1 MTAAHPTPLWQT
13 IAGALRA
20 AIAEGQYPEGSKLP
34 PETALAKRF
43 GVNRHTVRHA
53 LAALAQDGL
62 VHSRR
67 GAGTFVLAE
76 PLDYPLSDR
85 VRFHENLRD
94 AGRMARREM
103 LSIELRAASER
114 EARRLRIAAGAE
126 ICITHTISFADET
139 PVALAESQ
147 FPEVRLPGIAAALRE
162 SQGVTDALAAVGVA
176 DYLRSETRLWAA
188 AADASQAAHLRL
200 RAGAPL
206 LVTSSMNVAEGWP
219 VQYGR
224 TWFASDRITLTL
236 EH

>member
-1 MTAAHPTPLWQT
+1 MTEPRPAPLWQT
-13 IAGALRA
+13 IARALRS
-20 AIAEGQYPEGSKLP
+20 AIAEGHYPEGSKLP
-34 PETALAKRF
+34 PEAALAKRF

-53 LAALAQDGL
+53 IGALAEDGL

-67 GAGTFVLAE
+67 GAGTFVLAQ

-85 VRFHENLRD
+85 VRFHQNLRE

-114 EARRLRIAAGAE
+114 EARRLRLTSGAE
-126 ICITHTISFADET
+126 ICVTHTISFADET
-139 PVALAESQ
+139 PVALAESH
-147 FPEVRLPGIAAALRE
+147 FPEIRLPGIAAALRE
-162 SQGVTDALAAVGVA
+162 SEGVTDALAAVGVA
-176 DYLRSETRLWAA
+176 DYVRSETRLWAA
-188 AADASQAAHLRL
+188 VADASQAAHLRL
-200 RAGAPL
+200 RTGAPL